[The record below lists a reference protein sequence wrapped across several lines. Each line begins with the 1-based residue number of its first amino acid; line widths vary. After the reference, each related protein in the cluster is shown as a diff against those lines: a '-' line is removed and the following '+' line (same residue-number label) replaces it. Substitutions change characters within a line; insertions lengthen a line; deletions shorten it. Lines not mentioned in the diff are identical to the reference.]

1 MIPVPPRFPM
11 RRIFW
16 LPLIVCAAL
25 ALAGLAGLT
34 AMSWRS
40 LDRLRPAQAHLAHIG
55 RIQDAGLM
63 MEATLLKGLRGEHV
77 DRAEVERM
85 RQAVATVASQAGALD
100 PGTSLRLQRIAE
112 RVAQPEADPVQILF
126 ETLAQIRAVLAA
138 EQISHDELLRDVI
151 ESTRVELR
159 LAVSL
164 LVVVPLIGAAA
175 LILLRRRMAQPI
187 EDLQQLLT
195 RLSGRDFD
203 PVPERVLRESS
214 RHALPAFDSYNALV
228 SRLRELEAEHADRER
243 SLEDRVRAASGAL
256 LAQSRELARAERLAA
271 VGAVSAGLAHELRNP
286 LAGIQMACT
295 TLQRALGDGEHAARI
310 AAVLAEL
317 KRVNLLLTAQVDGAR
332 HAPEAMVRVNI
343 ATRVDESLALV
354 RFQVPASVTF
364 EAPIEPDIECV
375 LPVAGL
381 RQALLNLLLNAI
393 HSVGDSG
400 HVGVACAR
408 GEGSVVLS
416 VRDDGAGF
424 PEHMLRAGI
433 RPFAT
438 SRVGGTGLGLAMVRR
453 FARDLD
459 GNLEIENCSPCGA
472 RVSLRVP
479 CRASGGREDER
490 DV

>member
-1 MIPVPPRFPM
+1 M

-25 ALAGLAGLT
+25 ALAGLAGLI

-40 LDRLRPAQAHLAHIG
+40 LDRLQPAQAHLVHIA

-63 MEATLLKGLRGEHV
+63 MEETLLKGLRGERV
-77 DRAEVERM
+77 DRTEIERLRRTIAEISV
-85 RQAVATVASQAGALD
+85 QAGALHPD
-100 PGTSLRLQRIAE
+100 TGRRLA
-112 RVAQPEADPVQILF
+112 RVAESIAQSNTDPVRILF
-126 ETLAQIRAVLAA
+126 DTLAQIRTVLVM
-138 EQISHDELLRDVI
+138 ERESHDQLLLDVI
-151 ESTRVELR
+151 GSTRLELR
-159 LAVSL
+159 LAVIL
-164 LVVVPLIGAAA
+164 LVVVPLIGGAA
-175 LILLRRRMAQPI
+175 LILLRRRLEQPL

-195 RLSGRDFD
+195 RLSSRDFR
-203 PVPERVLRESS
+203 PVPDRVLRESS

-228 SRLRELEAEHADRER
+228 SRLRELEAEHEDRER
-243 SLEDRVRAASGAL
+243 SLEDRVRAATGAL

-295 TLQRALGDGEHAARI
+295 KLQRALGDGEQAARI
-310 AAVLAEL
+310 AAVLTEL

-343 ATRVDESLALV
+343 ATLVDELLALL
-354 RFQVPASVTF
+354 RFQVPATIVF
-364 EAPIEPDIECV
+364 EAHIDAEIECV

-381 RQALLNLLLNAI
+381 RQALLNVLLNAI

-400 HVGVACAR
+400 HVMVAFTR
-408 GEGSVVLS
+408 GDGSVSLS

-424 PEHMLRAGI
+424 PEEMLRAGI

-459 GNLEIENCSPCGA
+459 GNLEIENCQPHGA
-472 RVSLRVP
+472 RVTLRLP
-479 CRASGGREDER
+479 CRAAGAQEDKR